1 LVIRRAT
8 SADVD
13 AVASLARNAY
23 DKYIARIGRVPE
35 PMSADYTAIL
45 AEGDTWVAVDPTRL
59 IIGALTLRDSGDHLL
74 IWSIAVDPAQQ
85 GRGTGRLLLDW
96 AETQARARNRAELRL
111 YTNERMT
118 ENQAIY
124 ERLGY
129 VCTRREERADRVL
142 IHMAKRLPPGP

>member
-1 LVIRRAT
+1 MIRRAT

-13 AVASLARNAY
+13 AVASLARDAY
-23 DKYIARIGRVPE
+23 EKYIARIGRVPE
-35 PMSADYTAIL
+35 PMSADYAAII
-45 AEGDTWVAVDPTRL
+45 AEDDTWIAVDPAGL
-59 IIGALTLRDSGDHLL
+59 VSGALTLRDGDDHLL
-74 IWSIAVDPAQQ
+74 IWSIAVNPAHKRS
-85 GRGTGRLLLDW
+85 GIGRLLLDW

-129 VCTRREERADRVL
+129 TRTRREERADRVL